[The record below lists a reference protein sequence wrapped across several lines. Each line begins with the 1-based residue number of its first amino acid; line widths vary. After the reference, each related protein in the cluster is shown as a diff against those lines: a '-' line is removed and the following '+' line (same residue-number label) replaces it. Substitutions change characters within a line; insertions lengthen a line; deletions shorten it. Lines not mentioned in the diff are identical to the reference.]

1 MRMSQYFLP
10 TMKENPAEAQI
21 VSHRLMLRAG
31 LVRQTS
37 AGIYAWL
44 PLGFRVLKNIERI
57 VREEQDR
64 SGAQEVLMPTIQSAD
79 LWRESGR
86 YDAYGPEMLRIKDRH
101 DREMLFGPTNEEVIT
116 VLFRDGVKSY
126 RDLPRNLYHIQ
137 WKFRDEV
144 RPRFG
149 VMRGREFLMKDNY
162 SFDIDKKGAIHSYN
176 KMFVTYLRTFARMG
190 LKAIP
195 MRAETG
201 PIGGDLSHEF
211 IVLADTGES
220 AVFCHKGLVDKDILS
235 RKIDYDSDL
244 QPIVN
249 EWTSL
254 YAATDDM
261 HDKAAFEKIPEG
273 ERLSARGIEVGHI
286 FYFGTKYSAPMKA
299 VVAGPGGEQI
309 TVEMGS
315 YGIGV
320 SRLVGGIIEASH
332 DEAGIVWPE
341 SVAPFKVA
349 IVNLKPDDGAVSG
362 ACQKLYDGLAAKGI
376 EVLHDDRDL
385 RPGAQVR
392 RHGPDRPA
400 LAGDR
405 RAQGRVGRQGRGQ
418 GPQDRQARGSAVRP
432 GRPALR
438 LRPMAFA
445 AVERLIAFRYLRA
458 RREEGFISVIAAFSL
473 IGITLGRR
481 HADRRH
487 VGHER
492 LSLRDAAPDVEHQ
505 RPARRAGQPRRPRRH
520 ARAAGRHEEGARRAE
535 RHADGRGPGHG
546 RGRRQ
551 GEGRGAARRAAR
563 RLQGAHAALG
573 RDRRARRAARP
584 LSQPVPRPRTTSRS
598 TGDR

>member
-10 TMKENPAEAQI
+10 TMKENPSEAQI

-31 LVRQTS
+31 LIRQTS

-57 VREEQDR
+57 VREEQDAA
-64 SGAQEVLMPTIQSAD
+64 GAQEVLMPTIQSAD

-86 YDAYGPEMLRIKDRH
+86 YDAYGPEMLRFKDRH
-101 DREMLFGPTNEEVIT
+101 DREMLYGPTNEEVIT
-116 VLFRDGVKSY
+116 VLFRDAVKSY
-126 RDLPRNLYHIQ
+126 RDLPKNLYHIQ

-162 SFDIDKKGAIHSYN
+162 SFDIDKAGAIHSYN
-176 KMFVTYLRTFARMG
+176 RMFVAYLRTFARMG

-195 MRAETG
+195 MVAETG

-235 RKIDYDSDL
+235 RKIDYATDL

-254 YAATDDM
+254 YAATDEK

-273 ERLSARGIEVGHI
+273 EQLAARGIEVGHI
-286 FYFGTKYSAPMKA
+286 FYFGTTYSKPMNA
-299 VVAGPGGEQI
+299 VVTGPGGEQI

-332 DEAGIVWPE
+332 DDAGIIWPE

-362 ACQKLYDGLAAKGI
+362 ACGKLYDAFRAKGI
-376 EVLHDDRDL
+376 DVLHDDRDI
-385 RPGAQVR
+385 RPG
-392 RHGPDRPA
+392 GK
-400 LAGDR
+400 
-405 RAQGRVGRQGRGQ
+405 
-418 GPQDRQARGSAVRP
+418 
-432 GRPALR
+432 
-438 LRPMAFA
+438 FA
-445 AVERLIAFRYLRA
+445 DMD
-458 RREEGFISVIAAFSL
+458 L
-473 IGITLGRR
+473 IGIPWQVI
-481 HADRRH
+481 
-487 VGHER
+487 VG
-492 LSLRDAAPDVEHQ
+492 PK
-505 RPARRAGQPRRPRRH
+505 GI
-520 ARAAGRHEEGARRAE
+520 AAGKIELKNRKTGKREELPADEVVAR
-535 RHADGRGPGHG
+535 
-546 RGRRQ
+546 
-551 GEGRGAARRAAR
+551 
-563 RLQGAHAALG
+563 LG
-573 RDRRARRAARP
+573 
-584 LSQPVPRPRTTSRS
+584 
-598 TGDR
+598 